1 MCRRRLSAMVQTVP
15 LNSRATLISRG
26 ATSSILRVRN
36 CIQYL
41 FYVKITKKLCVIRE
55 LVYICR
61 KKERLMKY
69 LDPKADLTFKKVFGE
84 HPDLVKSLL
93 NALLPFKS
101 EEEEITSVTYLTP
114 EMVPQTPTRKYS
126 IVDVRC
132 EDAQGRQ
139 FIVEMQMVWSVEF
152 KQRVLFNAS
161 KAYVKQL
168 NRGEDYSLLKPVY
181 SLNLVNEV
189 FEPELEDYYH
199 YYHLVHEEHTD
210 KVIDGLHLVFVELP
224 KFTPHTFTEKK
235 MQVLWLRYLT
245 EIDEKTKEVPAELLA
260 SPEIAKAVSEIE
272 ESAYTEEELLGYD
285 DFWDAVSVEKTLAGR
300 LDRLTKANDDAVEKL
315 KATSC
320 QLKEAEEQRKEA
332 EEQRKEA
339 EKQRKEAEEQRK
351 EAEEQRKEAEER
363 LIKANE
369 EKLQSAKKLLEAGV
383 SEEIVASTL
392 NLSMEQIKK
401 MN

>member
-1 MCRRRLSAMVQTVP
+1 
-15 LNSRATLISRG
+15 
-26 ATSSILRVRN
+26 
-36 CIQYL
+36 
-41 FYVKITKKLCVIRE
+41 
-55 LVYICR
+55 
-61 KKERLMKY
+61 MKY

-84 HPDLVKSLL
+84 HPELVKSLL

-189 FEPELEDYYH
+189 FEPELDDYYH
-199 YYHLVHEEHTD
+199 YYHLVHEEHTER
-210 KVIDGLHLVFVELP
+210 VIDGLHLVFVELP

-245 EIDEKTKEVPAELLA
+245 EIDENTKEIPAELLA
-260 SPEIAKAVSEIE
+260 NPEIAKAVSEIE
-272 ESAYTEEELLGYD
+272 ESAYSEEELLGYD

-300 LDRLTKANDDAVEKL
+300 LERLTKANDDAKEKL
-315 KATSC
+315 MVTSS
-320 QLKEAEEQRKEA
+320 QLKEAEE
-332 EEQRKEA
+332 
-339 EKQRKEAEEQRK
+339 QRKEAEEQRK
-351 EAEEQRKEAEER
+351 EAEEQRKEAEEQLKR
-363 LIKANE
+363 ANE
-369 EKLQSAKKLLEAGV
+369 ERMVSAKKLLQAGV
-383 SEEIVASTL
+383 SEDIVASTL
-392 NLSMEQIKK
+392 NLSMGEMKK
-401 MN
+401 IVQDL